1 MFEMSPV
8 WNFLE
13 NFVSCGLVSLKGAQ
27 RDGVGQEAGPRGLE
41 RPPDVLGDADGHAA
55 QDLGVELVGAA
66 LDLALVL
73 VEAGDDLLRIL
84 DREAVA
90 RGLLLEGVEDALFP
104 VDQGAVDVEGDEV
117 DLGGER
123 HAARIVPFDRRST
136 RRG

>member
-13 NFVSCGLVSLKGAQ
+13 NFVSCGLVSLNGAH
-27 RDGVGQEAGPRGLE
+27 
-41 RPPDVLGDADGHAA
+41 GHAA

-73 VEAGDDLLRIL
+73 VEAGDDLLRVL
-84 DREAVA
+84 DREAIA
-90 RGLLLEGVEDALFP
+90 RGLLLEGVEDALLP
-104 VDQGAVDVEGDEV
+104 VDQGAVDIESDEV
-117 DLGGER
+117 DLCRER